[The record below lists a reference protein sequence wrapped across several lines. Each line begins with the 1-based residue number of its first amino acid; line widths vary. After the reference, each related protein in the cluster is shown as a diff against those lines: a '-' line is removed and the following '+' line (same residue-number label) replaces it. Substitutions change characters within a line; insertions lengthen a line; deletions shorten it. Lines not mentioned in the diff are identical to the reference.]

1 MIKLVNLFFDR
12 YLNSIIKS
20 FSVFVILFF
29 CSCSDD
35 KDIVVSKKETIISA
49 KPPTLFALPPLP
61 EEIVFCGQKISLT
74 DEDTRERLDREV
86 LVNAYFQSSTAMS
99 IKRANR
105 YFPEIEKILK
115 EENIPDDFKY
125 LAVIES
131 GLVQAVSP
139 VGAQGFWQ
147 FMPFTAKEFDLEI
160 SNEVDERLHI
170 EKSTRA
176 ACAYIRNAHDML
188 KDWLLTAASY
198 NRGIGGVRQDM
209 KWQGTS
215 HYFDTDM
222 NNETGRY
229 AFRILAVK
237 LIFENPDLYGY
248 DTNNMELYKPFK
260 VKRVKIH
267 KTISNLAKWALTK
280 GVNYKIVIKLNPWI
294 KGNRLTIKKKKYE
307 IILPSHSENLKPYHK
322 YS

>member
-1 MIKLVNLFFDR
+1 MVKLVDLFFDEFP
-12 YLNSIIKS
+12 NSIIKNL
-20 FSVFVILFF
+20 SVFAILFF
-29 CSCSDD
+29 CSCSDH
-35 KDIVVSKKETIISA
+35 KDVDIPKKETIISS
-49 KPPTLFALPPLP
+49 KTPTLFTLPALP
-61 EEIVFCGQKISLT
+61 EEMIFCGEKISLT

-131 GLVQAVSP
+131 GLVQATSP

-160 SNEVDERLHI
+160 NNEVDERLHI

-176 ACAYIRNAHDML
+176 ACAYIRNAHDTL

-222 NNETGRY
+222 NSETGRY
-229 AFRILAVK
+229 TFRILAVK

-260 VKRVKIH
+260 VKKVKIH

-307 IILPSHSENLKPYHK
+307 IILPSHAENLKPYHK